1 MEITL
6 AKIKKFLANED
17 LPEPLIAKWKSVTD
31 GKSDPFNNRV
41 VVPLIRFKDDFIAVE
56 FTSRSLDFD
65 LKNFKFQCSTKH
77 NEVHYVHDT
86 WVVRIYICNVRYDW
100 IGNPNIQRA
109 YNIATAYD
117 GTLEDLKNAAL
128 DYLKHCAQQDNAK
141 HIYEIR
147 AAAVQSRD
155 EEIEE
160 MFAKHYLKPE
170 IHFKKGNFS
179 EKYPFKHRIFLKN
192 YKTHQFLVEQK
203 QDLTSFKLYFF
214 DDTLPVSK
222 TISLNKYYVPSGLIG
237 EYSTFEK
244 VLEVIDVYLTYIEHR
259 IKSTNDL
266 QVWVRSHED
275 KAVKKESK

>member
-6 AKIKKFLANED
+6 AKIKKFLDNED
-17 LPEPLIAKWKSVTD
+17 LPAPLIARWKSVTD
-31 GKSDPFNNRV
+31 RSSDPFNNRI

-65 LKNFKFQCSTKH
+65 LKNFKFSCWKKH
-77 NEVHYVHDT
+77 NEVHGYDEWAVK
-86 WVVRIYICNVRYDW
+86 IYICNARYDW
-100 IGNPNIQRA
+100 HGTPNIQRA
-109 YNIATAYD
+109 YNIATASD
-117 GTLEDLKNAAL
+117 GTLEDLRNVAL
-128 DYLKHCAQQDNAK
+128 DYLKHCSEQDNAR

-266 QVWVRSHED
+266 QVWVKSHED
-275 KAVKKESK
+275 KAVNKGK

>member
-17 LPEPLIAKWKSVTD
+17 LPAPLIVKWKSVTD
-31 GKSDPFNNRV
+31 GRSDPFNNRV

-65 LKNFKFQCSTKH
+65 TLNFKFTCSTKH
-77 NEVHYVHDT
+77 NEVHYSHDT
-86 WVVRIYICNVRYDW
+86 WSVRIYICNKHYDW

-128 DYLKHCAQQDNAK
+128 DYLKHCAEQDNAR

-147 AAAVQSRD
+147 AAAVQSKD

-160 MFAKHYLKPE
+160 MFSKHYLKPE
-170 IHFKKGNFS
+170 IHFKKGNYS

-203 QDLTSFKLYFF
+203 QDFTSFKLYFF

-244 VLEVIDVYLTYIEHR
+244 VLEVIDVYLTYIEQR

>member
-17 LPEPLIAKWKSVTD
+17 LPEPLIAKWRSVTD
-31 GKSDPFNNRV
+31 RSSDPSNNRV
-41 VVPLIRFKDDFIAVE
+41 VVPLIRFKDDFIAAE

-65 LKNFKFQCSTKH
+65 TQNFKFSCWNKH
-77 NEVHYVHDT
+77 NVVHAANE
-86 WVVRIYICNVRYDW
+86 WVVRIYICTKHYEWV
-100 IGNPNIQRA
+100 GTPNIQRA
-109 YNIATAYD
+109 YNIATACD
-117 GTLEDLKNAAL
+117 GTLEDLRNAAL
-128 DYLKHCAQQDNAK
+128 DYMKHCAEQDNAR

-160 MFAKHYLKPE
+160 MFKKHYLKPE
-170 IHFKKGNFS
+170 ILFKKGNFS
-179 EKYPFKHRIFLKN
+179 EKYPFKHRIILKK
-192 YKTHQFLVEQK
+192 YTTHQFLVEQK

-214 DDTLPVSK
+214 DETLPVSK

-259 IKSTNDL
+259 INSTNDL
-266 QVWVRSHED
+266 QVWVKSHED

>member
-31 GKSDPFNNRV
+31 RSSDPFNNRI

-56 FTSRSLDFD
+56 FTSRSYDFD
-65 LKNFKFQCSTKH
+65 IKNFKFSCWSKH
-77 NEVHYVHDT
+77 NVVHGHDV
-86 WVVRIYICNVRYDW
+86 WSVRIYICNEHYGWV
-100 IGNPNIQRA
+100 GNPNIQQA
-109 YNIATAYD
+109 YNIATASD
-117 GTLEDLKNAAL
+117 GTLEDLKSAAL
-128 DYLKHCAQQDNAK
+128 DYLKHCAQQDNVR

-155 EEIEE
+155 EEIEA
-160 MFAKHYLKPE
+160 MFKKHYLQPE

-179 EKYPFKHRIFLKN
+179 EKYPFKHRIILKKYTTHSFLI
-192 YKTHQFLVEQK
+192 EQK

-214 DDTLPVSK
+214 DQTLPVSK

-259 IKSTNDL
+259 INSTNDL
-266 QVWVRSHED
+266 QVWVKSHED

>member
-6 AKIKKFLANED
+6 AKIKKFLDNED
-17 LPEPLIAKWKSVTD
+17 LPAPLIARWKSVTD
-31 GKSDPFNNRV
+31 RSSDPFNNRI

-65 LKNFKFQCSTKH
+65 LKNFKFSCWKKH
-77 NEVHYVHDT
+77 NEVHGYDEWAVK
-86 WVVRIYICNVRYDW
+86 IYICNARYDW
-100 IGNPNIQRA
+100 HGTPNIQRA
-109 YNIATAYD
+109 YNIATASD
-117 GTLEDLKNAAL
+117 GTLEDLRNVAL
-128 DYLKHCAQQDNAK
+128 DYLKHCSEQDNAR

-214 DDTLPVSK
+214 DETLPVSK

-266 QVWVRSHED
+266 QVWVKSHED
-275 KAVKKESK
+275 KAVNKGK

>member
-17 LPEPLIAKWKSVTD
+17 LPAPLIAKWKSVTD
-31 GKSDPFNNRV
+31 RSSDPFNNRI

-65 LKNFKFQCSTKH
+65 IKNFKFSCWSKH
-77 NEVHYVHDT
+77 NVVHGENV
-86 WVVRIYICNVRYDW
+86 WSVRIYICNEHYDW
-100 IGNPNIQRA
+100 IGNPNIQQA

-117 GTLEDLKNAAL
+117 GNFTNLKNAAL
-128 DYLKHCAQQDNAK
+128 DYLKHCAEQDNAR

-160 MFAKHYLKPE
+160 MFKKHYLQPE

-179 EKYPFKHRIFLKN
+179 EKYPFKHRIILKK
-192 YKTHQFLVEQK
+192 YTTHHFLVEQK

-214 DDTLPVSK
+214 DETLPVSK

-244 VLEVIDVYLTYIEHR
+244 VLAVIDVYLTYIEHR
-259 IKSTNDL
+259 IYSTNDL
-266 QVWVRSHED
+266 QVWVKSHED

>member
-31 GKSDPFNNRV
+31 RSSDPFHNRI

-65 LKNFKFQCSTKH
+65 LKNFKFSCYKKH
-77 NEVHYVHDT
+77 NELHGIDE
-86 WVVRIYICNVRYDW
+86 WAVRIYICNVRYDW
-100 IGNPNIQRA
+100 VGSPNIQRA

-117 GTLEDLKNAAL
+117 GNFTNLKNAAL
-128 DYLKHCAQQDNAK
+128 DYLKHCAEQDNAR

-160 MFAKHYLKPE
+160 MFSKHYLKPE
-170 IHFKKGNFS
+170 IRFKKGNFS
-179 EKYPFKHRIFLKN
+179 EKYPFKHRIILKK
-192 YKTHQFLVEQK
+192 YPTHQFLVEQK

-214 DDTLPVSK
+214 DETLPVSK

-266 QVWVRSHED
+266 QVWVKSHED
-275 KAVKKESK
+275 KAVNKGK

>member
-86 WVVRIYICNVRYDW
+86 WSVRIYICNVRYDW

-109 YNIATAYD
+109 YNIATSWD

-128 DYLKHCAQQDNAK
+128 DYLKRCAEQDNAR

-147 AAAVQSRD
+147 AAAVQSKD

-266 QVWVRSHED
+266 QVWVKSHED